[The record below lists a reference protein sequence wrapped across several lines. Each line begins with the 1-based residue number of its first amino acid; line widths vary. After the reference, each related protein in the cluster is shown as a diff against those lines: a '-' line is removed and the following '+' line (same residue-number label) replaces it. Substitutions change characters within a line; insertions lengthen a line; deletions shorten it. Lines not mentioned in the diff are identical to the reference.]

1 MSWKLTIPSTPGR
14 ARCFLA
20 AILSC
25 LALQSPLPGATGPD
39 PQRLASKNAEL
50 RQRLEALQARGEM
63 FRWSAF
69 EQGPLLR
76 TGSVLK
82 SVACP
87 DGHLAFATD
96 NSGLVLYDGVSLQVL
111 DHRVGLP
118 DDFVTAFV
126 PLDSQA
132 AWIGTAGGLVRAGGG
147 RVLPPDNLPVSLRGA
162 LVSCLLSDPA
172 GGLWVGTQS
181 VGLWRL
187 DGGGWT
193 CVYGAPDSLSG
204 PSQGINDLALDP
216 AGRAIWAATVGAGL
230 LRVDSHGVQRFP
242 APLGPG
248 SEEIYCLLAGR
259 DGLLWLGSAGA
270 GAGFLAGS
278 QWRRLDIPEA
288 GNAGVTCL
296 CELSDGS
303 LLFGTTAG
311 AWLYEA
317 GAAEFSRL
325 PLPEEL
331 SPYPVISAIESHGS
345 LWLGI
350 SGQGLHVF
358 DLELVRR
365 YGPEQGLPAPQ
376 AFSLGQSGDGAMWCA
391 TREGV
396 VRLENGRWSQP
407 REAEFLPDRLVTC
420 LSFGP
425 LDRKCFGTYA
435 GVLLLEQDGSR
446 TVLDRDNGLA
456 SNMINHLQT
465 DPTGGLWISTE
476 GGGLVEYHA
485 GGINQYSEAEGLP
498 SAQVQASL
506 STADGSVWVATRKG
520 LALIR
525 EGMVLSRTAKGG
537 PVSPG
542 AFHFTSLCL
551 GTDSSL
557 WAATDGM
564 GLWQLPPGGDWVR
577 HGTESGLASEE
588 VYSVAR
594 ASSGRIAAGTA
605 LGLGLY
611 DGTLWRNY
619 GPQQGVGPGAV
630 RSVFCAADSALWL
643 CVEGQGVVRFNP
655 DRFDPPET
663 WVLSPGGGAFT
674 AGPDTRARSFRLSTD
689 SLRGQFYLP
698 GGWSEPLEANPTD
711 SLQVDSLTV
720 ELAALTPWWPGAEG
734 AFRYSWRLDNGRW
747 SAFSPRSDLD
757 LKGLSPGAHVLS
769 VRARGPHLRTDPTP
783 SRYRFY
789 VDLPGPWRDWRVYAG
804 VAVLALIISG
814 LLGRRRIVWWLVRA
828 RRRNFRPI
836 QPNPFHPHRPQ
847 AADEPLPGREAEL
860 AALLRE
866 DGNQSLVLHA
876 QPRSG
881 LSSLLRHAAARMQA
895 DGAGAVLIDLSA
907 PGLGDLPRL
916 LRRLLE
922 SLGGQA
928 PAAGEAVRPES
939 LIPLVREYG
948 RPVRLLFD
956 GAEALGRMAARDST
970 LAARFNDSLRELLQ
984 AGDRV
989 SLVFGVHSLEQFRAG
1004 LPQLYSMSRSLSLG
1018 PLSETAAAQALLRTL
1033 SGSATLHREALVG
1046 LARLSGGQP
1055 CLLQHLGFTVVEL
1068 LNAEGV
1074 NYLEPEQ
1081 ADRAVGS
1088 LVESPPGLLL
1098 DRWDELSRTEKL
1110 LLSAAVA
1117 LRSRSG
1123 RDGRTG
1129 LADIAGLLRSHGL
1142 PLLDE
1147 ELGKAAALLAG
1158 RGLIAYDPA
1167 SGRLDPGDTLLARWV
1182 RANCPPERVLA
1193 AEDYEPSELLHR
1205 AAGAM
1210 SQSFRAGELLER
1222 LFEVLRPALRF
1233 GWAAWL
1239 PHGPGRGAAT
1249 GTGLPVEGLPETLPP
1264 EASECMGHRAGAFLA
1279 DESAMQD
1286 WTVQVPAGTLLVP
1299 EFLHGE
1305 LDGVFA
1311 FGPREGGQRY
1321 SSRDRGLLESMA
1333 DQAAV
1338 ALENVRLYEQET
1350 ERERMRQEL
1359 ETARRMQLAILPER
1373 SFRAPGVEICA
1384 YLNPASEVGGDYFDY
1399 RRLDEDRLA
1408 FVIGDVSGH
1417 GLSAGTLVS
1426 MTKSCLFNQFRVD
1439 HSACAVLT
1447 AMNDMLRGALSE
1459 RLLMTF
1465 CYTVFDTAARQC
1477 IYSIAGHPFPYHLSA
1492 AGELSELELPAYPL
1506 GARARNDFKQRS
1518 LSYSPGDLFVFYS
1531 DGIVEGL
1538 NPEGEQYGFERF
1550 EESIRRQAGRAS
1562 VEAVS
1567 AALLLDFQGFARG
1580 AAQADDLTLVVI
1592 RTG

>member
-1 MSWKLTIPSTPGR
+1 
-14 ARCFLA
+14 
-20 AILSC
+20 
-25 LALQSPLPGATGPD
+25 
-39 PQRLASKNAEL
+39 
-50 RQRLEALQARGEM
+50 M
-63 FRWSAF
+63 FRWSSF

-82 SVACP
+82 TVACP
-87 DGHLAFATD
+87 DGRLAFATD

-111 DHRVGLP
+111 DHRAGLP
-118 DDFVTAFV
+118 DDFVTSFV
-126 PLDSQA
+126 SQDSQS
-132 AWIGTAGGLVRAGGG
+132 AWIGTAGGLARAEGG
-147 RVLPPDNLPVSLRGA
+147 RVLPPDNLPAALRGA

-181 VGLWRL
+181 AGLWRL
-187 DGGGWT
+187 DGGGWN
-193 CVYGAPDSLSG
+193 CVYGASDSLSEPG
-204 PSQGINDLALDP
+204 QGINDLALDP

-230 LRVDSHGVQRFP
+230 LRVDSRGVQRYP

-270 GAGFLAGS
+270 GAGFMAGS
-278 QWRRLDIPEA
+278 QWKRLDIPGAE
-288 GNAGVTCL
+288 NTSVTCL
-296 CELSDGS
+296 CELGDGS
-303 LLFGTTAG
+303 LLFGTTDG

-317 GAAEFSRL
+317 AAAAFTRL

-331 SPYPVISAIESHGS
+331 APYPVISAIESHGS

-358 DLELVRR
+358 DLELVHR
-365 YGPEQGLPAPQ
+365 YGPEQGLPDRQP
-376 AFSLGQSGDGAMWCA
+376 FSLGQSGDGAMWCA
-391 TREGV
+391 TREAV
-396 VRLENGRWSQP
+396 VRLENGRWSEP
-407 REAEFLPDRLVTC
+407 RLAGFLPDRLVTC

-435 GVLLLEQDGSR
+435 GVLLLEQDGTR
-446 TVLDRDNGLA
+446 TVLDRENGLY

-485 GGINQYSEAEGLP
+485 SEINSYGEAEGLP
-498 SAQVQASL
+498 SSQVQASL
-506 STADGSVWVATRKG
+506 SQPDGSVWVATRKG

-525 EGMVLSRTAKGG
+525 EGQLLARTADGR

-551 GTDSSL
+551 GADGSL

-577 HGTESGLASEE
+577 HGTDRALASEE
-588 VYSVAR
+588 VFSVTR

-611 DGTLWRNY
+611 DGSLWRNY
-619 GPQQGVGPGAV
+619 GPQQGVEPGAV

-643 CVEGQGVVRFNP
+643 CVEGQGVLRFNP
-655 DRFDPPET
+655 DRFAPPET
-663 WVLSPGGGAFT
+663 WILVPGGEAFT
-674 AGPDTRARSFRLSTD
+674 TGQDSRARSFRPAAD
-689 SLRGQFYLP
+689 SLRGQFYLH
-698 GGWSEPLEANPTD
+698 GGWSEPLSGSPVD
-711 SLQVDSLTV
+711 SLHSDSLTV
-720 ELAALTPWWPGAEG
+720 ALSALTPWWPGAGG

-747 SAFSPRSDLD
+747 SAFSPRSELD

-769 VRARGPHLRTDPTP
+769 VRASGPNLRTDPTP
-783 SRYRFY
+783 AHYSFY
-789 VDLPGPWRDWRVYAG
+789 VDLPGPWRDWRFYAG
-804 VAVLALIISG
+804 AAAFLLLLAG

-847 AADEPLPGREAEL
+847 AADEPLPGRESEL

-866 DGNQSLVLHA
+866 DGSPSVILQA
-876 QPRSG
+876 AARSG
-881 LSSLLRHAAARMQA
+881 LSSLLRHAAARMQSS
-895 DGAGAVLIDLSA
+895 GAGAVLIDLSS
-907 PGLGDLPRL
+907 PDLGDLNRL
-916 LRRLLE
+916 LRRLLGN
-922 SLGGQA
+922 LGGQL
-928 PAAGEAVRPES
+928 PAEGETVRPET
-939 LIPLVREYG
+939 LIPLIREYG

-956 GAEALGRMAARDST
+956 NAEALGRMAARDSG

-984 AGDRV
+984 SGDKV
-989 SLVFGVHSLEQFRAG
+989 TLVFGVHSLEQFRAG
-1004 LPQLYSMSRSLSLG
+1004 LPQLYSVSRSINLA
-1018 PLSETAAAQALLRTL
+1018 PLSESASAQALERTL
-1033 SGSATLHREALVG
+1033 HGNAVLQREALRL
-1046 LARLSGGQP
+1046 LARLGSGQP

-1074 NYLEPEQ
+1074 NYLEPEP
-1081 ADRAVGS
+1081 AERAVEN
-1088 LVESPPGLLL
+1088 LITSPPGLLL

-1123 RDGRTG
+1123 RGGQTG
-1129 LADIAGLLRSHGL
+1129 LADSAGLLRSHGL
-1142 PLLDE
+1142 ALLDE
-1147 ELGKAAALLAG
+1147 ELGKAAAVLAG
-1158 RGLIAYDPA
+1158 RGLISYDPA
-1167 SGRLDPGDTLLARWV
+1167 AGRLDPGDTLLSRWV
-1182 RANCPPERVLA
+1182 RVNCPPEKVVA
-1193 AEDYEPSELLHR
+1193 DQDYEPSELLHR

-1210 SQSFRAGELLER
+1210 SQSFRAGELLEH

-1239 PHGPGRGAAT
+1239 PLGPERGAAC
-1249 GTGLPVEGLPETLPP
+1249 GVGLPVEGLPQILPA
-1264 EASECMGHRAGAFLA
+1264 EASECIGNRAGAFLA
-1279 DESAMQD
+1279 EESAMQD
-1286 WTVQVPAGTLLVP
+1286 CTLQVPPGTLLVP
-1299 EFLHGE
+1299 EFLRGE
-1305 LDGVFA
+1305 LDGAFA
-1311 FGPREGGQRY
+1311 FGPREGAQRY
-1321 SSRDRGLLESMA
+1321 SSRDRGLLETIA
-1333 DQAAV
+1333 EQAAV

-1373 SFRAPGVEICA
+1373 SFRVPGVEICA

-1399 RRLDEDRLA
+1399 RKLDDNRLA

-1439 HSACAVLT
+1439 NSVGAVLT

-1465 CYTVFDTAARQC
+1465 CYAVFDTDTRR
-1477 IYSIAGHPFPYHLSA
+1477 IDYSVAGHPFPYHLSA

-1506 GARARNDFKQRS
+1506 GARARNDFKQQS
-1518 LSYSPGDLFVFYS
+1518 LAYGPGDLFVFYS

-1538 NPEGEQYGFERF
+1538 NPEGDQYGFERF

-1567 AALLLDFQGFARG
+1567 AALLLDFHGFARG